1 MNTGKG
7 VTRYRLNHHRSLKS
21 GVAEISQND
30 TILRFQ
36 LVIQGL
42 PLYILQYAETGCRDS
57 GLRGRPRTPRT
68 LRRIYVV
75 VENGADN
82 NGTQGRFRFGAMRK
96 RRWLVLA
103 ACCLIIAAA
112 YLVIIRPALER
123 SSAVRKRNS
132 GQTGVMPVVAEYV
145 RSGDFNVYVN
155 GLGTATPVYTVTVR
169 TRVDGQLMEVHF
181 REGQMVKKGDLL
193 ALIDTRPFKIQ
204 LEQAE
209 GQLARDQALLA
220 NARIDLE
227 RYRALWKKD
236 SISKQQLDT
245 QEALVRQYEGAV
257 KVDHGSVNNAK
268 LQLVYCRITAP
279 IEGRVG
285 LRLVDPGNMVR
296 ASDTNGLMV
305 ITQLEPMTV
314 VFPIAE
320 GNVQKVLR
328 RFKTNAK
335 LPVDAYDR
343 EQKEKL
349 ATGSLLTI
357 DNQID
362 TATGTVRLKA
372 VFPNKQGELFPNQF
386 VNARLLVDVKA
397 GATIVPASAIQRG
410 PQGTFVYVV
419 RQDRTVAVRKVAVDD
434 TQNGL
439 ASIKTGVSPGEQV
452 VTDGAERLVEGSQ
465 VAPKP
470 DRPETSQK
478 GR

>member
-1 MNTGKG
+1 
-7 VTRYRLNHHRSLKS
+7 
-21 GVAEISQND
+21 
-30 TILRFQ
+30 
-36 LVIQGL
+36 
-42 PLYILQYAETGCRDS
+42 
-57 GLRGRPRTPRT
+57 
-68 LRRIYVV
+68 
-75 VENGADN
+75 
-82 NGTQGRFRFGAMRK
+82 
-96 RRWLVLA
+96 
-103 ACCLIIAAA
+103 
-112 YLVIIRPALER
+112 
-123 SSAVRKRNS
+123 
-132 GQTGVMPVVAEYV
+132 
-145 RSGDFNVYVN
+145 
-155 GLGTATPVYTVTVR
+155 
-169 TRVDGQLMEVHF
+169 MEVHF